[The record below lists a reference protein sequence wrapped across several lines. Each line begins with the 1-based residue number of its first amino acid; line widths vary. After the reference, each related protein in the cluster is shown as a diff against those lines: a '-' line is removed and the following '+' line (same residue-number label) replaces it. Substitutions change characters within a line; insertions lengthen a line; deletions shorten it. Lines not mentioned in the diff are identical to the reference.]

1 MHPGLQRTTQDL
13 KEPPREF
20 KEPLRTSKNHPGV
33 QRTTQDFKEPPKSS
47 KNHPEVQK
55 TFI

>member
-33 QRTTQDFKEPPKSS
+33 QRTIRGILKPI
-47 KNHPEVQK
+47 KNV
-55 TFI
+55 FA